1 MGSIRQ
7 RTKVLDA
14 VAMVMLEQG
23 KVLTKHE
30 YEKIG
35 TVPIRAGLV
44 MNFFGSWSRM
54 LSIMENSLPKVWAE
68 IKEKESP
75 TPKPVPPKPP
85 KPAPKAEGKPAV
97 KPAVKEGVN
106 GKDI

>member
-35 TVPIRAGLV
+35 AVPIRAGLV

-54 LSIMENSLPKVWAE
+54 VSIMENSLPKVWAE